1 MELFVKIVNRI
12 KMSTIFLKKLHPR
25 CLSVFLIYLHNL
37 LTLDAQQQTASYEI
51 TLVCLSVCPVH
62 VSLPKWTKIGP
73 KTRVF
78 LPFFKFGSLVFLEIA
93 YTKISC
99 NNVSHLFQP
108 EMAGFGSKISYK
120 IIHITSSTGEIHEK
134 NFWTKFGLKRAK
146 IT

>member
-1 MELFVKIVNRI
+1 MFECVLNISPQLTHVGR
-12 KMSTIFLKKLHPR
+12 STIDSILWNH
-25 CLSVFLIYLHNL
+25 S
-37 LTLDAQQQTASYEI
+37 
-51 TLVCLSVCPVH
+51 CLSVCPVH

-120 IIHITSSTGEIHEK
+120 IIHITSSRGEIHEK

-146 IT
+146 ITWNQFFCCFLKFGSLVFLKIA